1 MFLIYVFL
9 MRKEIQLRVDQ
20 SEISDILILHQ
31 DEQTVERIMM
41 ITKKTNE
48 EGYSELLRSQ
58 TGEHLFRLRRGTVAV
73 ELGDQVLETNE
84 DKEGRDV
91 FGFNLWNEVQTV
103 RPRKNKDHG

>member
-48 EGYSELLRSQ
+48 EGYCELLRSQ
-58 TGEHLFRLRRGTVAV
+58 TGEHLFRLRRGTV
-73 ELGDQVLETNE
+73 L
-84 DKEGRDV
+84 
-91 FGFNLWNEVQTV
+91 
-103 RPRKNKDHG
+103 

>member
-31 DEQTVERIMM
+31 DEQTVEKIMM

-48 EGYSELLRSQ
+48 EGYCELSRSQ
-58 TGEHLFRLRRGTVAV
+58 TGEHLFRLRRGM
-73 ELGDQVLETNE
+73 VL
-84 DKEGRDV
+84 
-91 FGFNLWNEVQTV
+91 
-103 RPRKNKDHG
+103 